1 MKCPNDGADLA
12 SAERDRLKV
21 EECPK
26 CRGLWLTPQELNAL
40 EDERFGLGD
49 QNKGTLVFHAEPS
62 TRSCPECGQPMQTFE
77 YRDYDL
83 ALEFCP
89 AGHGFWLDAAE
100 DQRVLALMR
109 REELREKWSHRAEA
123 AWGAHLRFWSA
134 RGFFEKLKA
143 IGDLPVNGT

>member
-12 SAERDRLKV
+12 PAERDRLKV
-21 EECPK
+21 EACPK
-26 CRGLWLTPQELNAL
+26 CQGLWLTPQELNAL
-40 EDERFGLGD
+40 EDERFDLGD
-49 QNKGTLVFHAEPS
+49 QNKGTLVFHPEVS
-62 TRSCPECGQPMQTFE
+62 TQACPECSLPMQAFE

-89 AGHGFWLDAAE
+89 AGHGFWLGAGD

-109 REELREKWSHRAEA
+109 REELREKWSHKAED

-143 IGDLPVNGT
+143 LGDLRADGS